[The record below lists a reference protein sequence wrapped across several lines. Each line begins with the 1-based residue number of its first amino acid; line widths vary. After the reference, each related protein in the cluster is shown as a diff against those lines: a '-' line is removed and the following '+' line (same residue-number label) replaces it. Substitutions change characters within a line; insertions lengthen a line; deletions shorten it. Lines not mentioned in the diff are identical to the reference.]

1 MKETSFD
8 VGANAVVQLGENLYK
23 NTYGVLIEY
32 ITNSYDADASYV
44 KISINRDKGTV
55 TIEDDGVGMS
65 LDELTD
71 NFLKVGNNRRKKYK
85 SATTA
90 KGRLV
95 TGRKGFGK
103 LACFGLFKSFKV
115 DTFKNNKKS
124 SLIVTSTENIDGE
137 FEYTAM
143 IDTESTSMEHS
154 NGTIIY
160 LSQNTKEIV
169 DNETLSESIAKRL
182 NIMYDGTP
190 EDPSGFTIYLEDY
203 TIDQSYRNE
212 IVLNHDIKFSYKIP
226 EDIHRFTKN
235 KEIIN
240 YIKEKEITGTIIS
253 RKRTVRI
260 KENKGVVLFARGKLC
275 QEATYLNINPS
286 NSYGY
291 AHLYAEFH
299 VDFIDNESK
308 DNIGTDRTA
317 LNETPTTIELFKVIE
332 TLIKSYAT
340 LYDEDAKQRD
350 DNAIE
355 EFKNED
361 IYLDIKQ
368 SIESI
373 SNEEVRTELLRLL
386 NIQIKSNVKDE
397 SVDTKGFEKFQMLT
411 NNITPTYIL
420 KSEQISKEDVKDN
433 VTTSYDHLVQYVRD
447 KYSYTQSDGENIFN
461 NIYGESSRLCELTST
476 IIRLP
481 QETQKNTK
489 ASLRELGKAIVAM
502 RNSIYH
508 TSDRQCINQNIS
520 IENSKRFLIMI
531 DLFIEIDTSFFTK
544 KS

>member
-8 VGANAVVQLGENLYK
+8 VGANAVVQLGENLYE

-32 ITNSYDADASYV
+32 ITNSYDADASHV
-44 KISINRDKGTV
+44 KISISRTKGTV
-55 TIEDDGVGMS
+55 TIEDDGVGMT

-85 SATTA
+85 SSTTE

-103 LACFGLFKSFKV
+103 LACFGLFKSFQV
-115 DTFKNNKKS
+115 DTFKNNQKS
-124 SLIVTSTENIDGE
+124 SLIVTSTENNDGE

-143 IDTESTSMEHS
+143 IDTESKPIEHQ

-169 DNETLSESIAKRL
+169 DNEILAESIAKRL

-190 EDPSGFTIYLEDY
+190 KDPTGFTIYLEDY
-203 TIDQSYRNE
+203 IINQSYRNE

-235 KEIIN
+235 KDIVN
-240 YIKEKEITGTIIS
+240 YIIENKITGTIIA
-253 RKRTVRI
+253 RKKTVRI

-317 LNETPTTIELFKVIE
+317 LNETPTTIALFKAIE
-332 TLIKSYAT
+332 ILIKAYAT
-340 LYDEDAKQRD
+340 LYDEDAKNRD
-350 DNAIE
+350 DKAIE

-361 IYLDIKQ
+361 TYLDIKK

-373 SNEEVRTELLRLL
+373 SDEEIRAELLRLL
-386 NIQIKSNVKDE
+386 NVQIKSNVKDE
-397 SVDTKGFEKFQMLT
+397 SVDVEGFEKFQMLT

-420 KSEQISKEDVKDN
+420 KSDQISKEDVKDN
-433 VTTSYDHLVQYVRD
+433 VTTSYDHLVQYLRD

-461 NIYGESSRLCELTST
+461 NIYGDSSKLCELDSIVT
-476 IIRLP
+476 ILP
-481 QETQKNTK
+481 
-489 ASLRELGKAIVAM
+489 GV
-502 RNSIYH
+502 
-508 TSDRQCINQNIS
+508 
-520 IENSKRFLIMI
+520 
-531 DLFIEIDTSFFTK
+531 
-544 KS
+544 